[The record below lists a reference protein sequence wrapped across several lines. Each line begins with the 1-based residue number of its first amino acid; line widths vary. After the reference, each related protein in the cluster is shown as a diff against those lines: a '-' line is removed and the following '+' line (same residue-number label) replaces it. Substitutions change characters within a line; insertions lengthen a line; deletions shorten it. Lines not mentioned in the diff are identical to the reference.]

1 MLPLSAGLSVLLPL
15 VLLTILWPR
24 FFLYQLPWTGLC
36 YSYFFLELCGKS
48 GVVAAL
54 VHNSFMAECVW
65 QEFCWFPVAWKER
78 GSYFEDGRWARKKAG
93 RVGRER
99 EKRSSSKFKLEIK
112 LHPFHKK
119 GVIKACS
126 HRLQLHQRTS
136 QKNDINYWIW
146 WSLLRNKCV
155 CVWLR
160 VCVMGMYGTVVFC
173 SAMLTFGDELTTSQE
188 TARKGDNW
196 IMSNNI

>member
-1 MLPLSAGLSVLLPL
+1 MLPLSVGLSVCLAAAGPINYFMAKIFSLPIAMDWAML
-15 VLLTILWPR
+15 QL
-24 FFLYQLPWTGLC
+24 FFLRVVWQVWCRRRRLGTQFVHGWV
-36 YSYFFLELCGKS
+36 CGKS
-48 GVVAAL
+48 FVD
-54 VHNSFMAECVW
+54 
-65 QEFCWFPVAWKER
+65 FPLLGKER
-78 GSYFEDGRWARKKAG
+78 GSYFGDGRWARKKAG

-146 WSLLRNKCV
+146 WSLLRKKCECVAACV
-155 CVWLR
+155 CDGYVWN
-160 VCVMGMYGTVVFC
+160 
-173 SAMLTFGDELTTSQE
+173 TSFL
-188 TARKGDNW
+188 
-196 IMSNNI
+196 